1 MRINFTI
8 PGKPQGKGR
17 PRVDTRTG
25 KVYTPK
31 KTSDYEA
38 RVRILYQ
45 IAAKGYV
52 FPSGVPIC
60 IQIMAYYPMAKKMKA
75 DRAGHYSL
83 VKPDIDNVSKIVLDG
98 LNGVAYH
105 DDNQIAMLMARKM
118 NAPENGD
125 CVEVSIYELSD
136 E

>member
-1 MRINFTI
+1 MIINFSI

-17 PRVDTRTG
+17 PRFDTKTR
-25 KVYTPK
+25 KIYTPK
-31 KTSDYEA
+31 KTVDYES

-45 IAAKGYV
+45 MAARRYM
-52 FPSGVPIC
+52 FPEGTPLCV
-60 IQIMAYYPMAKKMKA
+60 QINAYYPMAKSMKS
-75 DRAGHYSL
+75 DRVGHYAL
-83 VKPDIDNVSKIVLDG
+83 VKPDIDNVAKAVLDG

-105 DDNQIAMLMARKM
+105 DDNQIAVLMARKM